1 MLKKLGIVGASILGF
16 ASAFATEGGVTL
28 PDTGVDVAQYATTAV
43 SSLGSV
49 IAVVIG
55 AMFAFM
61 VIRWGVRWARGIGR

>member
-1 MLKKLGIVGASILGF
+1 MLKKLGIVGAILAGGSAVF
-16 ASAFATEGGVTL
+16 AEGVTL